1 LKGLARKFRREK
13 KQIDTKLEEI
23 TSHML
28 PDEFGL
34 IVMNQKTSKK
44 AIIGYYKSP
53 LKYYRMIYLLVR
65 FMNKQLFLHV
75 LNY

>member
-1 LKGLARKFRREK
+1 
-13 KQIDTKLEEI
+13 
-23 TSHML
+23 MM

-53 LKYYRMIYLLVR
+53 LKYYRTIYLLVR
-65 FMNKQLFLHV
+65 FMNQQLFLHV